1 MMIKLFDNL
10 DFLEFIL
17 CKLENEI
24 KYQKELIENEKR
36 NFFDKQ
42 LDFELCKELHTL
54 EKWRDEVK
62 EYIINLKSSR
72 NLEKK
77 IKRENNKVLDYSE
90 QVAKLLRS
98 NKELVDRNKEL
109 TEEIKLLNEEINQK
123 LAQREYYYRWDEGD

>member
-1 MMIKLFDNL
+1 MMKLFDNL

-36 NFFDKQ
+36 NFYDKK
-42 LDFELCKELHTL
+42 LDYELCKELHIL

-62 EYIINLKSSR
+62 EYIINLKTSR
-72 NLEKK
+72 NLEKERK
-77 IKRENNKVLDYSE
+77 CENIDYSE
-90 QVAKLLRS
+90 QVAKLLQS